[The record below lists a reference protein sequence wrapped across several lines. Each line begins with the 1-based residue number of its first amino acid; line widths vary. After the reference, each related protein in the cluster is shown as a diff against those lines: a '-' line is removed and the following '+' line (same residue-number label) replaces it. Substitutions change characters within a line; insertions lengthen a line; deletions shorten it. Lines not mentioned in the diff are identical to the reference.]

1 MTVKLD
7 NSAGR
12 LHELL
17 DQAKSKPEG
26 SGLNVWGRVFGV
38 ATQQNLTPEMEV
50 QTLEHVIQL
59 RMLIDQTERQIS
71 NIGDDDPSAYL
82 KPFSRIKDLTRP
94 SLLITSNYGTFLNLV
109 SDGDMGLLELASQR
123 LSSLQQERVVP
134 LEEMQELLADV
145 NALFDE
151 VEASSLPD
159 VLKSF
164 ILRQLERIRR
174 AIQEFRIR
182 GPERLDEVL
191 RDIMGDLVLNADRM
205 RETQDEVE
213 ARELNKLWQIV
224 IRLANLI
231 HYAPATIKVISAIA
245 PYVPLLMPGD
255 PNAVPP
261 VLQ

>member
-1 MTVKLD
+1 M
-7 NSAGR
+7 
-12 LHELL
+12 
-17 DQAKSKPEG
+17 
-26 SGLNVWGRVFGV
+26 
-38 ATQQNLTPEMEV
+38 
-50 QTLEHVIQL
+50 QL
-59 RMLIDQTERQIS
+59 RVLINEAERKIREITGADASVYLRPIS
-71 NIGDDDPSAYL
+71 
-82 KPFSRIKDLTRP
+82 RVRDLTKL
-94 SLLITSNYGTFLNLV
+94 STLSTSNYGMFLNNI
-109 SDGDMGLLELASQR
+109 SEGDMGLLELASRR
-123 LSSLQQERVVP
+123 LSALQEERVVP
-134 LEEMQELLADV
+134 LEELQELLADV

-205 RETQDEVE
+205 RETQAE
-213 ARELNKLWQIV
+213 AEAGEINKLWQIV
-224 IRLANLI
+224 VRLANLI
-231 HYAPATIKVISAIA
+231 QYAPATIKVISAVA

>member
-17 DQAKSKPEG
+17 NQAKSKPDG

-50 QTLEHVIQL
+50 QTMEHVIQL
-59 RMLIDQTERQIS
+59 RMLIDQAQREIS
-71 NIGDDDPSAYL
+71 DIGDGDPSAYL
-82 KPFSRIKDLTRP
+82 KPFPRINDLTKP
-94 SLLITSNYGTFLNLV
+94 SLLTTSNYATFLNVV

-123 LSSLQQERVVP
+123 LSSLRRERVVP

-145 NALFDE
+145 NVLFDE
-151 VEASSLPD
+151 VESSSLPA
-159 VLKSF
+159 VLKLF

-191 RDIMGDLVLNADRM
+191 RDIMGDLVLNADQM
-205 RETQDEVE
+205 RETQGE
-213 ARELNKLWQIV
+213 AEAQELNKLWQIV
-224 IRLANLI
+224 VRLAHLVQ
-231 HYAPATIKVISAIA
+231 YAPATIKVISAVA

-261 VLQ
+261 VLK